1 MKEPD
6 EIQYGIQYVRV
17 ALKILW
23 AALDELERYIDK
35 TDWREPSPS
44 IETTMQWPSVFGL
57 N

>member
-1 MKEPD
+1 VKEPD
-6 EIQYGIQYVRV
+6 EIRYGMQYVRV

-35 TDWREPSPS
+35 TDWTEPSPS

>member
-1 MKEPD
+1 MEERG
-6 EIQYGIQYVRV
+6 EIHVRV

-35 TDWREPSPS
+35 TDWTEPSPS

>member
-1 MKEPD
+1 MEERG
-6 EIQYGIQYVRV
+6 EIQYHIECMRL

-23 AALDELERYIDK
+23 DAWNELEQYIDK
-35 TDWREPSPS
+35 RDWTQPSPS